1 MFDDNVSTLR
11 KLVRFLRRRYH
22 ARRHGKDLAWYVD
35 RKAQISRWRIE
46 LLRNRHK
53 GQRCFIIGNGPS
65 LRKMDLKPLRGEC
78 TIGLNRIYLLFDDME
93 FATTYHVCVN
103 KLVLEQFGTE
113 ISVIPS
119 TKFVAWKAKEV
130 IPFTADMMFL
140 QTLPYPQFSF
150 DLTNGMW
157 EGTTVTYVAMQ
168 VAYHLGFQRVIL
180 IGVDHDFKT
189 KGQPNAEVVSQGD
202 DQSHFTANYFPKGI
216 RWQLPDLETSETAY
230 RLAKIA
236 FETTNREIVDAT
248 VGGKLHIFPKV
259 RYNGLF

>member
-1 MFDDNVSTLR
+1 MLDDNVSTLR
-11 KLVRFLRRRYH
+11 KLLRFLRRRYH
-22 ARRHGKDLAWYVD
+22 VRRDGKELAWYVD
-35 RKAQISRWRIE
+35 RKAQISRCRIE

-65 LRKMDLKPLRGEC
+65 LRKMDLKPLQGEY

-103 KLVLEQFGTE
+103 KLMLEQFGTE

-119 TKFVAWKAKEV
+119 TKFIAWKAKDV

-140 QTLPYPQFSF
+140 QTLLYPQFSF

-157 EGTTVTYVAMQ
+157 EGRTVTYVAMQ

-189 KGQPNAEVVSQGD
+189 KGQPNAEVVSKGN

-216 RWQLPDLETSETAY
+216 RWQLPDLETSEIAY

-248 VGGKLHIFPKV
+248 VGGKLHVFPKV
-259 RYNGLF
+259 RYDDLF